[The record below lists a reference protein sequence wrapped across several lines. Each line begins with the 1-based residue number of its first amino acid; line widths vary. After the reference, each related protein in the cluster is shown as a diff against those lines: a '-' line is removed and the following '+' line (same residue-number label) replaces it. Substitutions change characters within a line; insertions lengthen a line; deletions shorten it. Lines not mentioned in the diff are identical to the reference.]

1 MLFVSIVKMIDFMR
15 IQKFILFTAIV
26 SVSGLTFSQDSIPK
40 LVKERITE
48 KDFVAGKTYAIDTII
63 SGITY
68 YKEFIRKDKIE
79 EKVESALNTAI
90 DGKPKIDKI
99 ISAVNDTIKIKN
111 LEDNDYAAKLDEK
124 WLEELYNNSL
134 YDTIYK
140 SVTELD
146 YKPVDY
152 PELSTDTLKA
162 RLKRLNARTPFNV
175 EYNPSLESVIK
186 RYLKTRR
193 TSMSKLMGLSHFYF
207 PMFEEA
213 LDKED
218 IPLEVKYLAI
228 VESALKPRARS
239 RVGAT
244 GLWQFMFGTG
254 KEYGLNVSSYV
265 DERRDPIKS
274 TEAAAKYLARLYKIF
289 GDWDLALASYNSGP
303 GNVSKAIRRSG
314 GYTNYWNIRPNLP
327 RETAGYL
334 PAFLATMYIF
344 EFAEEHGFKPKRP
357 KYQYVET
364 DTIHVKQM
372 ITLDQVAEVTDINIE
387 ELQYLNPSY
396 KLDIIPF
403 IKDENYTLRLPR
415 YAVGSFVTN
424 EDKIYAF
431 AKAELDKREK
441 PLPQFFENDT
451 KVRYRVRSGD
461 YLGKIARKY
470 GVRVSQIKRWNGLR
484 SNNLKIGQRLTI
496 YPRNP
501 GGQAAKSIT
510 KSKPK
515 TTVSKAGKKTY
526 KVKSGDSLWSIA
538 QKFSGVSVQ
547 NLKDWNDISSNKLKI
562 GMTLVVSK

>member
-1 MLFVSIVKMIDFMR
+1 MKIKYFF
-15 IQKFILFTAIV
+15 FTI
-26 SVSGLTFSQDSIPK
+26 SVLIFSANGMAQEPASEEK
-40 LVKERITE
+40 KRITE
-48 KDFVAGKTYAIDTII
+48 KDFVEGQTYSIDTII
-63 SGITY
+63 NGKTY
-68 YKEFIRKDKIE
+68 YKQNVLSSTQKSDLSPKTT
-79 EKVESALNTAI
+79 KVTIDSII
-90 DGKPKIDKI
+90 DGKSLLTKTIPAVSDNPKTNVLLDLEEARKI
-99 ISAVNDTIKIKN
+99 
-111 LEDNDYAAKLDEK
+111 DEK
-124 WLEELYNNSL
+124 WHEELYNNSL

-140 SVTELD
+140 SVSELN

-186 RYLKTRR
+186 NYLKNRR
-193 TSMSKLMGLSHFYF
+193 TSMARLMGLSHYYF

-228 VESALKPRARS
+228 VESALKPKARS

-244 GLWQFMFGTG
+244 GLWQFMFATG
-254 KEYGLNVSSYV
+254 KMYGLDVSSYV

-274 TEAAAKYLARLYKIF
+274 TDAAAKYLAKLYKIF
-289 GDWDLALASYNSGP
+289 GDWDLALAAYNSGP

-344 EFAEEHGFKPKRP
+344 EFAEEHGFKPERP
-357 KYQYVET
+357 AFQYIET
-364 DTIHVKQM
+364 DTVRVKRM
-372 ITLDQVAEVTDINIE
+372 ITLDQVAEVTGVKIE

-403 IKDENYTLRLPR
+403 VKDENYTLRLPL
-415 YAVGSFVTN
+415 YAVGSFVAN

-431 AKAELDKREK
+431 AKTELDKREK
-441 PLPQFFENDT
+441 PLPQFFESDT
-451 KVRYRVRSGD
+451 KTRYRVRSGD

-484 SNNLKIGQRLTI
+484 SNNLKVGQRLTI

-501 GGQAAKSIT
+501 GGAK
-510 KSKPK
+510 
-515 TTVSKAGKKTY
+515 TVSKAKTSAKTVVNTAGKKTY
-526 KVKSGDSLWSIA
+526 NVTSGDSLWSIA

-547 NLKDWNDISSNKLKI
+547 NIKDWNNISSNKLKI
-562 GMTLVVSK
+562 GMTLVVSQ